1 LLFPPL
7 LNQQDAKNRNGKT
20 LIFFKRRKKSQPSCA
35 LIAAIAERTAK
46 RLRHNGAVVYFLARH
61 LKDLF
66 RFLLALQGHLV
77 LLSFFP
83 FSFEKSFLGER
94 GEREEELTK
103 FFNS

>member
-1 LLFPPL
+1 
-7 LNQQDAKNRNGKT
+7 
-20 LIFFKRRKKSQPSCA
+20 
-35 LIAAIAERTAK
+35 
-46 RLRHNGAVVYFLARH
+46 LARH